1 MQKVERLRKNEQFR
15 KVFQSGKAYVGDMV
29 VVYALENALPYN
41 RVGITVSRKLGGA
54 VERNHLKRIMR
65 EAWRACQGDL
75 RMGKGF
81 DLVLTPR
88 MKAKTASFRE
98 ISNQLHRLLVKADIV
113 ETDGEKSDI
122 AQEVRADMENG
133 NEKSG

>member
-1 MQKVERLRKNEQFR
+1 
-15 KVFQSGKAYVGDMV
+15 
-29 VVYALENALPYN
+29 
-41 RVGITVSRKLGGA
+41 
-54 VERNHLKRIMR
+54 
-65 EAWRACQGDL
+65 
-75 RMGKGF
+75 
-81 DLVLTPR
+81 